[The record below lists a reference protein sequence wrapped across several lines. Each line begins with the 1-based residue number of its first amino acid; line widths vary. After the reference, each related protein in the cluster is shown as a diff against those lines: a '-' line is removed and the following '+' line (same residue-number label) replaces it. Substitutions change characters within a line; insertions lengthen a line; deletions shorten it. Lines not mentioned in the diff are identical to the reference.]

1 MGGPLAR
8 ARPGCSSLSSGLCC
22 SPRIRDLRWVPV
34 GAWRAASGTTHV
46 AGPHLT
52 TPHLVGQAAR
62 RLPGCRL
69 ARPLPIR
76 RWATISAGPT
86 PLSTSPALRG
96 PVLLGLFP
104 SVPSVS
110 GCLPTGPLSPRPR
123 RLVVVVV
130 VAVVAVLCCGLCWPW
145 EPPGQWRPGR
155 TAGPH
160 SSHESRVPICSAGAQ
175 LRPSTRHRA
184 GPPQRRCSS
193 RSRPG
198 TRCQGS

>member
-1 MGGPLAR
+1 MGSSWGLEGRLRHHSRRRASPHHASPRGPSR
-8 ARPGCSSLSSGLCC
+8 AQASGLQ
-22 SPRIRDLRWVPV
+22 V
-34 GAWRAASGTTHV
+34 GSSAANPPLGHHLSGPDT
-46 AGPHLT
+46 PLHLT
-52 TPHLVGQAAR
+52 CAAR
-62 RLPGCRL
+62 SCSGACL
-69 ARPLPIR
+69 AC
-76 RWATISAGPT
+76 
-86 PLSTSPALRG
+86 
-96 PVLLGLFP
+96 